1 MNTLDDAAL
10 IQQFVK
16 RKVTLLANQSL
27 RVEPAFDSTQL
38 LAKRG
43 GLIATIKL
51 VKGVCAIGVR
61 RGSEYAQQVHQVLVE
76 NHFIPISAL
85 DQSEFWQYEECQPPA
100 GYKLHCTEAKF
111 LWKEW
116 WSRVRYSNRN
126 AIQTDLLIQVR
137 DTWYPIREAVCS
149 QGLLYVTTLV
159 SEFVFK
165 GSDQTIWLSKLPN
178 ESPSCLSTVPAATSP
193 PAAPSAERQLPNQPL
208 RQQPFKP
215 PAISGKEPAS
225 RSAASVPTEVPLSR
239 SKESL
244 ADQAFRPDLR
254 EVVEIRQGKL
264 YIMTALGEIVIEGN
278 NLKFRLNDETASTTK
293 QPINLNNYRD
303 REPYAVNT

>member
-1 MNTLDDAAL
+1 MNTLDDTAL
-10 IQQFVK
+10 IQQFIK
-16 RKVTLLANQSL
+16 REVTLLSNQSL

-61 RGSEYAQQVHQVLVE
+61 RSSEYAQQVHQVLVD
-76 NHFIPISAL
+76 NHFIPIAAS
-85 DQSEFWQYEECQPPA
+85 DQSEFWQYEECQPPS

-116 WSRVRYSNRN
+116 WTRVRYSNRN
-126 AIQTDLLIQVR
+126 AIQTDLMIQVR

-149 QGLLYVTTLV
+149 QGLLYITTLV

-165 GSDQTIWLSKLPN
+165 GSDQTIWLSRLPN
-178 ESPSCLSTVPAATSP
+178 ESPNRLSKVPPATSLPADPSQGRKP
-193 PAAPSAERQLPNQPL
+193 PTQPL
-208 RQQPFKP
+208 PQPSFKQ
-215 PAISGKEPAS
+215 PAIAGKEPPS

-239 SKESL
+239 AKENL
-244 ADQAFRPDLR
+244 EDTAFRPDLR

-264 YIMTALGEIVIEGN
+264 YIMTALGEIVVEGT
-278 NLKFRLNDETASTTK
+278 NLKFRLNDEAAATK
-293 QPINLNNYRD
+293 KPINLNNYRD